1 MKTAILTDKYPLTFA
16 AAQRIHGEYEMFFV
30 KRCSDYSLEYHENG
44 WGPYMS
50 QVEPSDH
57 QEPGNLR
64 KNLGYWLKNM
74 QPVHTLMDHASHVD
88 HFKLLM
94 DGNVMVDNIEAT
106 DYGLKYL
113 FDGFMMCAIVFDMDK
128 GEFIDVQDF
137 NDEQPIA
144 EQLATHSWSVCPHP
158 VFIAQKLWEYIDG

>member
-1 MKTAILTDKYPLTFA
+1 MRTAILTDKYPLTFA
-16 AAQRIHGEYEMFFV
+16 AAQRIHGEYEMFFA
-30 KRCSDYSLEYHENG
+30 KRCTDYSLEMHEER
-44 WGPYMS
+44 WGDAMS
-50 QVEPSDH
+50 HVVASDH
-57 QEPGNLR
+57 QEEGNLL

-88 HFKLLM
+88 HFKLIM
-94 DGNVMVDNIEAT
+94 DGNVMVNNIEAT

-137 NDEQPIA
+137 NDEGSIA
-144 EQLATHSWSVCPHP
+144 EQLAQHSWKVYPHP
-158 VFIAQKLWEYIDG
+158 VFIAQGLWEFIDG